1 MTVTGWPIDP
11 REYCSTRPVPQ
22 SAGLIIAARDLA
34 RTPDRCHHG
43 VVNDNP
49 EPDTTQDQ
57 QITVYQAVGG
67 QGFFD
72 ELVRH
77 FYEHVAHDD
86 VLLRLYP
93 DQQNLE
99 PARERLALFL
109 GQYWGGPDTYSQ
121 QRGHPRLR
129 MRHAP
134 YVIGATERD
143 HWVHAMLLALDSTMS
158 GTPLS
163 LELQETLRDR
173 MREYFEMSAQHLLNS
188 PESLT

>member
-1 MTVTGWPIDP
+1 MTVTGWPIDLD
-11 REYCSTRPVPQ
+11 STAQYGLCHTQAQSVGLTVPPH
-22 SAGLIIAARDLA
+22 DLA
-34 RTPDRCHHG
+34 QMPDRCHHG
-43 VVNDNP
+43 AVNDNA
-49 EPDTTQDQ
+49 EPNTTQDQ
-57 QITVYQAVGG
+57 QITVYEAVGG

-77 FYEHVAHDD
+77 FYEQVAQDD

-93 DQQNLE
+93 DQENLQ

-134 YVIGATERD
+134 FLIGATERD
-143 HWVHAMLLALDSTMS
+143 HWVHAMLMALDSTMPS
-158 GTPLS
+158 APVDV
-163 LELQETLRDR
+163 ELQETLRNR

-188 PESLT
+188 PG